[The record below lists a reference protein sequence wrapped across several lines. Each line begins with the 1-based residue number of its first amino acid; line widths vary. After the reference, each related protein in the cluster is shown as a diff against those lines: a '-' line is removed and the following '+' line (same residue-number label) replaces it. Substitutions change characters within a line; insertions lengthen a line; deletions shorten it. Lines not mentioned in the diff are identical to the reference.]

1 MTMAMMTIGDN
12 SNNEY
17 DVFNDVYNDV
27 YNDDDHGDDN
37 EEDDLCR
44 GATLHKQFGNFKISS
59 MGRTVQSS
67 PALLKCTDVFLGKN
81 FPFFRLNQIFASFGV
96 QFIVLGPCQQH

>member
-1 MTMAMMTIGDN
+1 MKGNDWIDYDNDNGNDNDHGNDDNGDN
-12 SNNEY
+12 DNNEY
-17 DVFNDVYNDV
+17 DVYNDV

-59 MGRTVQSS
+59 MGRTMQSS
-67 PALLKCTDVFLGKN
+67 PALL
-81 FPFFRLNQIFASFGV
+81 
-96 QFIVLGPCQQH
+96 